1 MDLRER
7 LAAAYADAEAL
18 ERWSLRVLT
27 ATNIAE
33 VFVDR

>member
-7 LAAAYADAEAL
+7 LAAADAEAL
-18 ERWSLRVLT
+18 EPRVLT